1 MSFMHLHLGVE
12 GPLPSGI
19 DVRKSHQKFFGVFF
33 FSLCG
38 PLRTTTALVVMKDH
52 DGTLMMLCVFFCV
65 RPGSLKKVERGGVV
79 C

>member
-19 DVRKSHQKFFGVFF
+19 DVRKWHQKFFGVF
-33 FSLCG
+33 SSHCVGL
-38 PLRTTTALVVMKDH
+38 LRTTTALVVMNDR
-52 DGTLMMLCVFFCV
+52 DGTLMVLYGFFCV
-65 RPGSLKKVERGGVV
+65 RPGSLKNVEHGGVV